1 MRRMVIVPYILLL
14 LVAGAIKVELEGDA
28 EEQLHDGKQ
37 LAQRGGC
44 WRMWVN
50 GCVRANKA
58 AGGKH
63 GEEDYDRL

>member
-14 LVAGAIKVELEGDA
+14 LVAGAIRLSLRVM
-28 EEQLHDGKQ
+28 QRSNYDGEQ